1 MTNSKNRIMKLN
13 FYYSIIFITTFL
25 CVADGTITS
34 VCDVEGSGIDDCS
47 SEQYCC
53 EQSECDSLYNR
64 DINVESQIDV
74 EYDTD
79 NKLRC
84 CDIKELEI
92 SPLPSDCKLCTK
104 CCEEAERKQIPLPN
118 HCSKCR
124 KCADLSLITNN
135 NQSGKKR
142 RSIRWSIYLKFMI

>member
-1 MTNSKNRIMKLN
+1 MTDSKIRIMKLN

-47 SEQYCC
+47 PEQYCC
-53 EQSECDSLYNR
+53 EQSECDSFYNR

-84 CDIKELEI
+84 CDITELKI
-92 SPLPSDCKLCTK
+92 SSLSSDCKLCTK

-124 KCADLSLITNN
+124 KCADLKLITNS
-135 NQSGKKR
+135 NQSGKNR
-142 RSIRWSIYLKFMI
+142 YYDG